1 MATASVRCR
10 DCKYCKRKTVKV
22 ARRKKEKRYVCKL
35 TVEDGLPMFR
45 KRHNTDPMTFC
56 SKGEIS

>member
-22 ARRKKEKRYVCKL
+22 AKNKKGKRYVCKL
-35 TVEDGLPMFR
+35 TMEDGLPMFR